1 MTNRIQLPLT
11 VRVLAA
17 KQAAAF
23 LEDISGM
30 NAVVVATE
38 DGFDIASAM
47 KTGDAARI
55 AALASSISAISAV
68 VSQEA
73 SLGADKCVTID
84 THDGFAVV
92 YSAPRKDAR
101 PGHHRHCQRPGHPG
115 PGCLPRQPVRQRP
128 GGCLSPAFPS
138 RPCGE
143 RCVTPWAVS
152 SITRPLKNRRRST
165 WPPSNKAWTS

>member
-47 KTGDAARI
+47 KQATPP
-55 AALASSISAISAV
+55 ASPPWPAP
-68 VSQEA
+68 
-73 SLGADKCVTID
+73 
-84 THDGFAVV
+84 FPP
-92 YSAPRKDAR
+92 SAPWFRKK
-101 PGHHRHCQRPGHPG
+101 
-115 PGCLPRQPVRQRP
+115 
-128 GGCLSPAFPS
+128 PA
-138 RPCGE
+138 
-143 RCVTPWAVS
+143 WAQ
-152 SITRPLKNRRRST
+152 
-165 WPPSNKAWTS
+165 TSA

>member
-55 AALASSISAISAV
+55 AALTSSISAISAV

-73 SLGADKCVTID
+73 SLGADKCVTIKD
-84 THDGFAVV
+84 
-92 YSAPRKDAR
+92 RKA
-101 PGHHRHCQRPGHPG
+101 H
-115 PGCLPRQPVRQRP
+115 V
-128 GGCLSPAFPS
+128 
-138 RPCGE
+138 
-143 RCVTPWAVS
+143 
-152 SITRPLKNRRRST
+152 
-165 WPPSNKAWTS
+165 

>member
-55 AALASSISAISAV
+55 AALARAP
-68 VSQEA
+68 
-73 SLGADKCVTID
+73 
-84 THDGFAVV
+84 FPP
-92 YSAPRKDAR
+92 SAPWFRKK
-101 PGHHRHCQRPGHPG
+101 
-115 PGCLPRQPVRQRP
+115 
-128 GGCLSPAFPS
+128 PA
-138 RPCGE
+138 
-143 RCVTPWAVS
+143 WAQ
-152 SITRPLKNRRRST
+152 
-165 WPPSNKAWTS
+165 TSA

>member
-73 SLGADKCVTID
+73 SLGADKCVIID

-101 PGHHRHCQRPGHPG
+101 LVIIAIASGQAILGQVAYRASQFAKD
-115 PGCLPRQPVRQRP
+115 L
-128 GGCLSPAFPS
+128 AD
-138 RPCGE
+138 
-143 RCVTPWAVS
+143 A
-152 SITRPLKNRRRST
+152 
-165 WPPSNKAWTS
+165 